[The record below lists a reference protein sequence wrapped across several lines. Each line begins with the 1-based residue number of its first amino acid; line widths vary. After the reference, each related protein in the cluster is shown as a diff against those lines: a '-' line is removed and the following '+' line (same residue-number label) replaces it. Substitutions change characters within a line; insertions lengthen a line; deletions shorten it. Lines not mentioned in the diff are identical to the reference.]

1 MSLRFTVKVPA
12 ITRAALEYCTAIAMI
27 FKKMLG
33 VHENIGV
40 KRIANLALKLCAT
53 MT

>member
-12 ITRAALEYCTAIAMI
+12 ITRSALEYCKVIAMI

-33 VHENIGV
+33 CA
-40 KRIANLALKLCAT
+40 ANFLALLNLVKGKSRP
-53 MT
+53 

>member
-1 MSLRFTVKVPA
+1 MSLRFTVKVAA
-12 ITRAALEYCTAIAMI
+12 ITRPALEYCIAISMI

-40 KRIANLALKLCAT
+40 KRIANLALELCAN